1 MKNARPA
8 SNLSVGAVD
17 PLAIAITVAI
27 PPHASGFQAL
37 GACLLPLVRGASPV
51 VDATASRAVAESV
64 LRSKAGK
71 GTAHA

>member
-8 SNLSVGAVD
+8 SNRSVGAVD

-37 GACLLPLVRGASPV
+37 GACLLPLVRGVSPV
-51 VDATASRAVAESV
+51 VHATASHAVEEVRRPAA
-64 LRSKAGK
+64 AGK
-71 GTAHA
+71 AAAHG